1 MQERNDDGLV
11 MVAMETGNKWSDSG
25 YILRVELIRFPDTL
39 NTDYEKNEHSKMAPN
54 FGEDEVAIHC
64 DL

>member
-11 MVAMETGNKWSDSG
+11 MVAMKTGNKWSDSG

-39 NTDYEKNEHSKMAPN
+39 NIGYEKNEHSKN
-54 FGEDEVAIHC
+54 GSKFWGG
-64 DL
+64 